1 MDITGSMK
9 PYLEEAKKNIITII
23 NDIIKECPG
32 ININLGFIGY
42 RDYYEEYIDIDFTQ
56 NYAYLKSYIDE
67 AYAHGGGKDF
77 PEDVAFALE
86 LALNKTWK
94 SNARMAV
101 YIADAPAHGTKY
113 GYNSKSGNWPERRPI
128 EESIAEMADENIA
141 MFCLNIYNG
150 INTGTKKM
158 FQIFKDI
165 YNEKRPN
172 KLLFQIVEKKEG
184 SFSQVII
191 DYAIKAYNSQRLDY
205 EKSCL
210 IPKRIAVDILK
221 STYGINNKKPDE
233 NLRFIL
239 GKCSPVLLIPGIYS
253 TKLKVELNCK
263 GLATNERNI
272 LKEIRLYCGNDVCKN
287 EEKTNEEHRLLFS
300 TLDKAFGIDI
310 LNKKKHGACLGY
322 ISNYFMNENECPKND
337 KNKSICFYS
346 KYIKVAYYGGTTS
359 TLEDSRCGVEAISDI
374 FQTGSLKVDSYLSEK
389 VASVVD
395 CFDTIAKNLTNKGYN
410 VGFSLGALPNDYRRY
425 LATNNF
431 ASKVFVSQINRL
443 YNNTGKPVTIIAHSY
458 GTLLTLTNLIK
469 NENSKEFMKKIK
481 KFVAMA
487 PPFAGSSKLLDI
499 FLHGTQDFNSPVIN
513 YPQFGQYLL
522 YKSLPTAMELR
533 PLSIASKI
541 FLDFEYKELGDA
553 LRNRLEIESKCKS
566 QDCNINEIREKT
578 SSFDSIFKDYFPS
591 LLDPECSYESDIEGN
606 QNTLNR
612 KCFTNIYNVGNCPS
626 IIKKSEKPT
635 VEKFQNDYYCNK
647 YGEHFF
653 YQGECEDTKR
663 NCLDEIYYSDK
674 CPYVYS
680 DNDAVNFMLKRFEK
694 FSEEYA
700 VITRDYFDSHET
712 IRSGL
717 KNSIEYL
724 NKISLIKEL
733 PIPPVDVDIVYAS
746 FHPTIASLV
755 LDDNDF
761 TKEGIILTKGGDDTV
776 PTWSS
781 LLTGLK
787 WIYDKKKKNLNQKI
801 KLIEYCSRL
810 AKTGQYQYNK
820 NKEQNFA
827 ANSCRCLDQDKNVY
841 LKMKDDTDK
850 CNHAQMLQDEN
861 LFEYLYS
868 VVNDPKEVVN
878 EIPEFKINAAK
889 FYKPEYDYE
898 QECNRDIYNILNTAK

>member
-1 MDITGSMK
+1 M
-9 PYLEEAKKNIITII
+9 
-23 NDIIKECPG
+23 
-32 ININLGFIGY
+32 
-42 RDYYEEYIDIDFTQ
+42 
-56 NYAYLKSYIDE
+56 
-67 AYAHGGGKDF
+67 
-77 PEDVAFALE
+77 
-86 LALNKTWK
+86 
-94 SNARMAV
+94 
-101 YIADAPAHGTKY
+101 
-113 GYNSKSGNWPERRPI
+113 
-128 EESIAEMADENIA
+128 
-141 MFCLNIYNG
+141 
-150 INTGTKKM
+150 
-158 FQIFKDI
+158 
-165 YNEKRPN
+165 
-172 KLLFQIVEKKEG
+172 
-184 SFSQVII
+184 
-191 DYAIKAYNSQRLDY
+191 
-205 EKSCL
+205 
-210 IPKRIAVDILK
+210 
-221 STYGINNKKPDE
+221 
-233 NLRFIL
+233 
-239 GKCSPVLLIPGIYS
+239 
-253 TKLKVELNCK
+253 
-263 GLATNERNI
+263 
-272 LKEIRLYCGNDVCKN
+272 
-287 EEKTNEEHRLLFS
+287 
-300 TLDKAFGIDI
+300 
-310 LNKKKHGACLGY
+310 
-322 ISNYFMNENECPKND
+322 
-337 KNKSICFYS
+337 
-346 KYIKVAYYGGTTS
+346 
-359 TLEDSRCGVEAISDI
+359 
-374 FQTGSLKVDSYLSEK
+374 
-389 VASVVD
+389 
-395 CFDTIAKNLTNKGYN
+395 
-410 VGFSLGALPNDYRRY
+410 
-425 LATNNF
+425 
-431 ASKVFVSQINRL
+431 
-443 YNNTGKPVTIIAHSY
+443 
-458 GTLLTLTNLIK
+458 
-469 NENSKEFMKKIK
+469 
-481 KFVAMA
+481 
-487 PPFAGSSKLLDI
+487 
-499 FLHGTQDFNSPVIN
+499 
-513 YPQFGQYLL
+513 
-522 YKSLPTAMELR
+522 
-533 PLSIASKI
+533 
-541 FLDFEYKELGDA
+541 
-553 LRNRLEIESKCKS
+553 
-566 QDCNINEIREKT
+566 
-578 SSFDSIFKDYFPS
+578 
-591 LLDPECSYESDIEGN
+591 
-606 QNTLNR
+606 
-612 KCFTNIYNVGNCPS
+612 
-626 IIKKSEKPT
+626 
-635 VEKFQNDYYCNK
+635 EKFQNDYYCNK